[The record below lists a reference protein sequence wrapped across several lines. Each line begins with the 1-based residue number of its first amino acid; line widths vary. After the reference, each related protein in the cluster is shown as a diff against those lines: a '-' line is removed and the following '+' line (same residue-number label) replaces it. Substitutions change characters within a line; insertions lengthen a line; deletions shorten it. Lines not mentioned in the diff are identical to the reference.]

1 VVPSVSIAW
10 VKPSALSWG
19 PADTQTAAGFASKG
33 MGNVAL
39 SWRDF
44 TLNGPWTAVAY
55 QAPIDPSNNS
65 WSNTIT
71 STHNCHRFQATA
83 QYSGVT
89 ANIDSDGVTLG
100 YCSFRVIW
108 IQPQSTA
115 GFGPPGSLVVAGSAK
130 GGPSG
135 ALVTLWFRDDTG
147 QSAWTQISYQA
158 PTDANGIW
166 YNSIPNVD
174 YTHQYTVYI
183 TYDDRNSGTCSYFG
197 NGSATTCP

>member
-1 VVPSVSIAW
+1 
-10 VKPSALSWG
+10 
-19 PADTQTAAGFASKG
+19 
-33 MGNVAL
+33 MAL
-39 SWRDF
+39 SWRDA
-44 TLNGPWTAVAY
+44 TLNGPWNAVAY

-65 WSNTIT
+65 WSNTI
-71 STHNCHRFQATA
+71 SSVHNCHLFQAKA

-89 ANIDSDGVTLG
+89 ASKDSDGVALG

-135 ALVTLWFRDDTG
+135 ALVTLWFRDDTA
-147 QSAWTQISYQA
+147 QSAWTQVSYQA
-158 PTDANGIW
+158 PTDSNGIW
-166 YNSIPNVD
+166 YNAIQNVN
-174 YTHQYTVYI
+174 YAHQYSVYI
-183 TYDDRNSGTCSYFG
+183 TYDDRNSSSCTYFG